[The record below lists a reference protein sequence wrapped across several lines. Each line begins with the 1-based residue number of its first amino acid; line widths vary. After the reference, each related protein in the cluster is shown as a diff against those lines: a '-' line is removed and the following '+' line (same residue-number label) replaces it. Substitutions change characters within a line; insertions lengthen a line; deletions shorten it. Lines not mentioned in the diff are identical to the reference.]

1 MNNNTNLLTN
11 ECHSETVERRLKV
24 FFFFFK
30 KKQNSDDSWFRKHF
44 FEIFLKKI
52 N

>member
-1 MNNNTNLLTN
+1 MPLGD
-11 ECHSETVERRLKV
+11 RRKEAQG

-30 KKQNSDDSWFRKHF
+30 KKQNSDDSWFRKHI